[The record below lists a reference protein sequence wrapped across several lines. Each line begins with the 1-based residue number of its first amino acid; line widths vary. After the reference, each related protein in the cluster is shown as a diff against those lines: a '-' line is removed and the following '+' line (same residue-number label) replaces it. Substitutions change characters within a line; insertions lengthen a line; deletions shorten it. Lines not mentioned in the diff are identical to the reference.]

1 MNFGRNEFISLA
13 VVRAY
18 EDFHLDWRLG
28 MLTCT
33 KKNTKKM
40 EEQMLTLQKQKKK

>member
-1 MNFGRNEFISLA
+1 M
-13 VVRAY
+13 VRAY

-33 KKNTKKM
+33 KKIKKNGVTNAYTT
-40 EEQMLTLQKQKKK
+40 ETEKEIERR